1 MKNLLIWLTFFL
13 LFSFSAAHSAVIVK
27 IKGRKALVDL
37 EGVPAAK
44 GDKFDALNLYGKPLG
59 VLEIK
64 KVKKGKAIA
73 VLLKGKMGMNWILEP
88 SAQETGAFNTEDED
102 EYDPARRDSISD
114 SSSSV
119 DSDISSKG
127 SPFSSNGFGLMLG
140 ANFNTIT
147 ISANKSV
154 AGWGFQE
161 ALNIDFS
168 LVGPLGLRLLLGHQ
182 TLIATGSNC
191 GLPRCSLLIHYPG
204 AGLILRGV
212 FLRHLMFQPWVGAGG
227 FMFWPLVDKQHD
239 LGFDKKSFSS
249 FHGSVTAAVG
259 VDIRFG
265 GFYLPVQLDASWIN
279 PITISI
285 QSLKEGSK
293 EFKPLYIGLKVGI
306 AFSF

>member
-1 MKNLLIWLTFFL
+1 MKNLLTGLIFFL
-13 LFSFSAAHSAVIVK
+13 LFSFSAAHSAVIIK

-37 EGVPAAK
+37 EGVQVEK
-44 GDKFDALNLYGKPLG
+44 GEKFDALNLYGKPLG
-59 VLEIK
+59 LLEIK

-88 SAQETGAFNTEDED
+88 SAQAGSAFNTEDE
-102 EYDPARRDSISD
+102 YDPTREDISSD
-114 SSSSV
+114 SSA
-119 DSDISSKG
+119 DSDVSFQK
-127 SPFSSNGFGLMLG
+127 SPFSSSGVGLMLG

-154 AGWGFQE
+154 VGWGFQE
-161 ALNIDFS
+161 NLNIDFS

-182 TLIATGSNC
+182 TLIVTGSNC

-212 FLRHLMFQPWVGAGG
+212 FLRHSMFQPWVGAGG

-259 VDIRFG
+259 VDIRFS

-279 PITISI
+279 PITISVRP
-285 QSLKEGSK
+285 LKEGVK
-293 EFKPLYIGLKVGI
+293 EFKPLYMGLKIGI